1 MRVLLADHGS
11 PKGEAWRL
19 VTERVVR
26 GEPLRVLERPAA
38 MPGAS
43 RLVLVHGFEES
54 PDTWWPLARRLPEQL
69 HLYALQL
76 PWCSG
81 SPHRWADEGGSALW
95 LDRALSLVPGP
106 PDAVV
111 AHSFGATTLL
121 NLLARRPAGTQPPAV
136 LVAPVYRPHDRPL
149 DPEFYAEAV
158 RRFRG
163 VLGEG
168 LRSRLGRRAATV
180 PADIVEAMTGKVRE
194 RVEPHGFLQFYATL
208 ARAGELPLHQITS
221 PVRLVSGHHD
231 PSAPPEAVRE
241 LMRRIPG
248 AEARQDPS
256 FGHFCQVQ
264 APDAV
269 AAHIVEFLGRLGLYE
284 PDTEAVSA

>member
-1 MRVLLADHGS
+1 MLLADHGA
-11 PKGEAWRL
+11 PKDRDWRL
-19 VTERVVR
+19 VTERVVG
-26 GEPLRVLERPAA
+26 GERLRVLERPAA
-38 MPGAS
+38 SPGAS
-43 RLVLVHGFEES
+43 ALVLVHGFEDG
-54 PDTWWPLARRLPEQL
+54 PGTWAPLARRLPGHL
-69 HLYALQL
+69 RLYALQL
-76 PWCSG
+76 PWSSG
-81 SPHRWADEGGSALW
+81 SSHRWADEGGSALW
-95 LDRALSLVPGP
+95 LERTLALLPCR
-106 PDAVV
+106 PDAIV

-121 NLLARRPAGTQPPAV
+121 DLLARRPSVHQPPAV

-149 DPEFYAEAV
+149 DPDFYAEAV

-168 LRSRLGRRAATV
+168 LRGRLGRRAATV
-180 PADIVEAMTGKVRE
+180 PADIVEAMTGKVRQ

-208 ARAGELPLHQITS
+208 ARAAELPLHRITS
-221 PVRLVSGHHD
+221 PVRLVSGQYD

-241 LMRRIPG
+241 LMRRIPA

>member
-1 MRVLLADHGS
+1 MLADNA
-11 PKGEAWRL
+11 PPDGEAWRL
-19 VTERVVR
+19 LTEHTVG
-26 GEPLRVLERPAA
+26 GELLRVLERPAA
-38 MPGAS
+38 SPGAP
-43 RLVLVHGFEES
+43 RLVLVHGFDET
-54 PDTWWPLARRLPEQL
+54 PDSWWPLARFLPGRL
-69 HLYALQL
+69 HLYALRL

-81 SPHRWADEGGSALW
+81 SSHRWADEGGSALW
-95 LDRALSLVPGP
+95 LERALALL
-106 PDAVV
+106 PDPADLIV

-121 NLLARRPAGTQPPAV
+121 DLLARRSTGAPPPAV
-136 LVAPVYRPHDRPL
+136 LVAPVYRPHDRPM
-149 DPEFYAEAV
+149 DPEFFAEAV

-168 LRSRLGRRAATV
+168 LRSRMGPRAATV
-180 PADIVEAMTGKVRE
+180 PEDIVEAMTGKVRE

-208 ARAGELPLHQITS
+208 ARAAQLPPHRITS

-231 PSAPPEAVRE
+231 PSAPPEAVAE
-241 LMRRIPG
+241 LLRRIPA

-256 FGHFCQVQ
+256 FGHFCHVQ

-269 AAHIVEFLGRLGLYE
+269 AAHIVEFLGRLGLYD

>member
-1 MRVLLADHGS
+1 MLLADHGA
-11 PKGEAWRL
+11 PKDREWRL
-19 VTERVVR
+19 VTERVVG

-38 MPGAS
+38 APGAPA
-43 RLVLVHGFEES
+43 LVLVHGFEDG
-54 PDTWWPLARRLPEQL
+54 PGTWSPLARRLPGHL
-69 HLYALQL
+69 RLYALQL
-76 PWCSG
+76 PWSSG
-81 SPHRWADEGGSALW
+81 SSHHWADEGGSALW
-95 LDRALSLVPGP
+95 LERALELVPRP

-121 NLLARRPAGTQPPAV
+121 DLLARRPALHQPPAV

-149 DPEFYAEAV
+149 DPDFYAEAV

-168 LRSRLGRRAATV
+168 LRGRLGRRAATV
-180 PADIVEAMTGKVRE
+180 PADIVEAMTGKVRQ

-208 ARAGELPLHQITS
+208 ARAAELPLHRITA
-221 PVRLVSGHHD
+221 PVRLVSGQHD

-241 LMRRIPG
+241 LMRRIPA

-264 APDAV
+264 APGAV

>member
-1 MRVLLADHGS
+1 MADHG
-11 PKGEAWRL
+11 PPNGEAWRL
-19 VTERVVR
+19 VTERAVG
-26 GEPLRVLERPAA
+26 GESLRVLERPAVS
-38 MPGAS
+38 PGAPA
-43 RLVLVHGFEES
+43 LVLVHGFEES
-54 PDTWWPLARRLPEQL
+54 PDTWLPLARRLPGQL
-69 HLYALQL
+69 HLYALRL

-95 LDRALSLVPGP
+95 LERALGLLPSP
-106 PDAVV
+106 PDAIV

-121 NLLARRPAGTQPPAV
+121 NLLARRTADAQPPAV

-168 LRSRLGRRAATV
+168 LRTRLGRRAATV
-180 PADIVEAMTGKVRE
+180 PADILQAMSGKVRE

-208 ARAGELPLHQITS
+208 ARAAELPPYRITS

-241 LMRRIPG
+241 LLRRIPG

-269 AAHIVEFLGRLGLYE
+269 AAHIVEFLSRLGLYE

>member
-1 MRVLLADHGS
+1 MLADNA
-11 PKGEAWRL
+11 PPDGEAWRL
-19 VTERVVR
+19 LTEHTVG
-26 GEPLRVLERPAA
+26 GELLRVLERPAA
-38 MPGAS
+38 TPGAP
-43 RLVLVHGFEES
+43 RLALVHGFDEN
-54 PDTWWPLARRLPEQL
+54 PDSWTPLARCLPAQL

-81 SPHRWADEGGSALW
+81 SSHRWPGEGGPALW
-95 LDRALSLVPGP
+95 LERALALL
-106 PDAVV
+106 PDPADAIV

-121 NLLARRPAGTQPPAV
+121 DLLARRSTGAPPPAV

-149 DPEFYAEAV
+149 DPQFFAEAV
-158 RRFRG
+158 RRFRT

-168 LRSRLGRRAATV
+168 LRSRMGPRAATV
-180 PADIVEAMTGKVRE
+180 PEDIVEAMTGKVRE
-194 RVEPHGFLQFYATL
+194 RVEPHGFLQFYAAL
-208 ARAGELPLHQITS
+208 ARAADLPLHRITS

-231 PSAPPEAVRE
+231 PSAPPEAVAE
-241 LMRRIPG
+241 LLRRIPA

-269 AAHIVEFLGRLGLYE
+269 AAHIVEFLGLLGLFE
-284 PDTEAVSA
+284 PDSEAVSA